1 MLMPFRKRE
10 ASAVE
15 ASRVEALA
23 VTSEVSRNPIAVE
36 IDEGQCHCTTN
47 PHQTFLFL
55 FLDKALLHTLR
66 HSPKSTG
73 STQLRSSTSL
83 LPLRKR
89 EASAVEPVAGVSEVG
104 RRLRPRWTLFLRLI
118 DYRTQRHRIEPGG
131 GRRVRGGAA
140 KE

>member
-1 MLMPFRKRE
+1 MPFRKRE

-104 RRLRPRWTLFLRLI
+104 RRLRPRWGTFFLWVI
-118 DYRTQRHRIEPGG
+118 DSLTRRHRVEPAGG
-131 GRRVRGGAA
+131 KRVRGGAA
-140 KE
+140 EE

>member
-1 MLMPFRKRE
+1 MPFRKRE

-73 STQLRSSTSL
+73 HITRVRSSTSL
-83 LPLRKR
+83 LLLRKG
-89 EASAVEPVAGVSEVG
+89 EASAVEPVAGASEIG
-104 RRLRPRWTLFLRLI
+104 RRSRPIWSLFFCR
-118 DYRTQRHRIEPGG
+118 
-131 GRRVRGGAA
+131 
-140 KE
+140 